1 MAAVEERQEVCAPY
15 LQSAPWPV
23 CTRTTASPSSR
34 VRRVR
39 SCSGQMLRSLRL
51 REDVTGVERLR
62 WRRRRNP
69 VSSRG
74 GSCRMCSPSARRPVA
89 SEGRTAARTRAPCL
103 RPDSSSSCRSSW
115 PPQRSHAVH
124 GIPCKYRKALAFDV
138 TSAFATDPAKPAN
151 QRPMRYEVHSLP
163 TKAVIKCQ

>member
-1 MAAVEERQEVCAPY
+1 MAVVEERQEVCAPY
-15 LQSAPWPV
+15 LQSASWPV

-74 GSCRMCSPSARRPVA
+74 GSCRMCSPSARRPAA

-103 RPDSSSSCRSSW
+103 RLDSGSPCRSSW
-115 PPQRSHAVH
+115 APQRSHAVD
-124 GIPCKYRKALAFDV
+124 GIRRKYRKALTL
-138 TSAFATDPAKPAN
+138 TSLPRLPRGPAKPAN
-151 QRPMRYEVHSLP
+151 QRPMRYEVHPLP